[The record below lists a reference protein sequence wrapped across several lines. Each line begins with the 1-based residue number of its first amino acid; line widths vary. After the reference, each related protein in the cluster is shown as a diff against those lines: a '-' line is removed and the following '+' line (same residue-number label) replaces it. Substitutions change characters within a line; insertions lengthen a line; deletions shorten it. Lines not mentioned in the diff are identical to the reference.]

1 MTVYQ
6 IINDK
11 KYLNGVEYE
20 RKDLEQLDNQKLI
33 KRLSDL
39 QGIIDDRQNTLNI
52 LMKQRA
58 NLVKISFDNGASAIQ
73 IADTL
78 KMTRQRV
85 YKIIESLEEE
95 E

>member
-1 MTVYQ
+1 M
-6 IINDK
+6 
-11 KYLNGVEYE
+11 
-20 RKDLEQLDNQKLI
+20 
-33 KRLSDL
+33 
-39 QGIIDDRQNTLNI
+39 

>member
-39 QGIIDDRQNTLNI
+39 QGIIDDRQNTLNM

>member
-11 KYLNGVEYE
+11 KFLNGVEFE
-20 RKDLEQLDNQKLI
+20 QKELEQLDNQKLI

>member
-6 IINDK
+6 IIDGK
-11 KYLNGVEYE
+11 KFLNGVEFE
-20 RKDLEQLDNQKLI
+20 QKELEQLDNKKLL
-33 KRLSDL
+33 KRLSDM
-39 QGIIDDRQNTLNI
+39 QYIINQRQNTLDI

>member
-11 KYLNGVEYE
+11 KFLNGVEFE
-20 RKDLEQLDNQKLI
+20 QHDLEQLDNLKLI

-39 QGIIDDRQNTLNI
+39 QGIINDRQNTLDI

-78 KMTRQRV
+78 QMTRQRV